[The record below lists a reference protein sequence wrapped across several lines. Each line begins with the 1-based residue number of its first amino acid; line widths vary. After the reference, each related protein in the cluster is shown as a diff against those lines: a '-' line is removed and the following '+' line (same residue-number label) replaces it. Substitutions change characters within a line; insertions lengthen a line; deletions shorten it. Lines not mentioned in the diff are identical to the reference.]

1 MANDGSVGGVGASS
15 AGAAPML
22 EEQSESESASAVPDF
37 DPGAQCGYMSSG
49 EIMAWLAVVGGNTYD
64 DMRQQMVGTEQRRQL
79 QKDLNDL
86 KSSIEEAKTTKD
98 LTKLQAHVEELAA
111 KYSDTP
117 FASQMGEILGAHSDE
132 FVEVAQRTEDFDDA
146 GGFWKKNVALIKLT
160 SSSEKFIAQL
170 DSWSTGIQG
179 EIDDLGTK
187 DQLALI
193 RIQELNSQV
202 TQATQLASNIL
213 AAQDQAASTAIMN
226 LKV

>member
-22 EEQSESESASAVPDF
+22 EEQSESAVPDF

-64 DMRQQMVGTEQRRQL
+64 QMRQQMVGTEQRREL

-86 KSSIEEAKTTKD
+86 KSLIEETKTTKD
-98 LTKLQAHVEELAA
+98 LTKLQAGVEELAA
-111 KYSDTP
+111 KYSETP
-117 FASQMGEILGAHSDE
+117 FAGEIGEILGAHSDE
-132 FVEVAQRTEDFDDA
+132 FVEVAQRAEDFDDA
-146 GGFWKKNVALIKLT
+146 KGLGKKTAAFIKLA

-179 EIDDLGTK
+179 EIDDLGTQ

-193 RIQELNSQV
+193 RIQELNSQI
-202 TQATQLASNIL
+202 TQSTQLASNIL